1 MHTYRVTVNE
11 WLTQSTIRV
20 TLEPDM
26 RDKRPFIYSPG
37 QYAALSFV
45 RRGRPSV
52 ARCFSI
58 VSSPT
63 DPYRLQFSM
72 RTRGRFTSAL
82 TKVKVGDIVQV
93 RGPYGGFV
101 YDPVRH
107 GDSVFIA
114 GGIGITPLISMVK
127 YATDTR
133 SERKISLIYGV
144 QSQDDMPFHADLDT
158 LQSQNQNLD
167 VTYAVSKGP
176 TDAITVGQAVSGR
189 VRADLL
195 SSKLAGGSR
204 TVFVCGPPPFMNGM
218 VKALRDQGVPRRQ
231 IITEAFNQGPNR
243 QTGKVASWPQ
253 NMYTLGALGIG
264 IGSLAIMVSEIVK
277 SLPNVPLTDEQ
288 SPSTP
293 LTSGSERQKD
303 LDTLVNN
310 LAQNLNRPAS
320 PTTVSAAPATPATPT
335 TPSSS
340 ASSSTTVAPRTTV
353 STPVAATS
361 SPTPAAAPAPAPAPA
376 PTPAPVR
383 VPKCTTSQSG
393 VTTCV

>member
-1 MHTYRVTVNE
+1 MHTYRVTANE
-11 WLTQSTIRV
+11 RLTPSTIRV
-20 TLEPDM
+20 TLEPDKS
-26 RDKRPFIYSPG
+26 DKRPFIYAPG
-37 QYAALSFV
+37 QYAAISFI

-82 TKVKVGDIVQV
+82 TKVRVADIVQV

-101 YDPVRH
+101 FDPARH

-114 GGIGITPLISMVK
+114 GGIGITPLMSMVK

-144 QSQDDMPFHADLDT
+144 QSQDDIPFHTDLDT
-158 LQSQNQNLD
+158 LLAQNQNLD

-176 TDAITVGQAVSGR
+176 VDAITAGQAVSGR
-189 VRADLL
+189 VNADLL
-195 SSKLAGGSR
+195 RSKLSGGSK
-204 TVFVCGPPPFMNGM
+204 TVFICGPPPFMNGM
-218 VKALRDQGVPRRQ
+218 VKLLTDLGVPRQQ
-231 IITEAFNQGPNR
+231 IITEAFNQGPHR

-253 NMYTLGALGIG
+253 NMYTLGALGVG

-293 LTSGSERQKD
+293 LSSSSQREKD
-303 LDTLVNN
+303 LDTLVNS
-310 LAQNLNRPAS
+310 LTQDLNRPDS
-320 PTTVSAAPATPATPT
+320 PTVATASTTSQPTSSTSPQSTPAPV
-335 TPSSS
+335 
-340 ASSSTTVAPRTTV
+340 VAT
-353 STPVAATS
+353 
-361 SPTPAAAPAPAPAPA
+361 PA
-376 PTPAPVR
+376 PTPAPA
-383 VPKCTTSQSG
+383 PKCTTSQSG